1 MSNTGYKT
9 RSNTLLL
16 RRLISN
22 LKDIGSDVAGDL
34 EDKSHNL
41 LTDVKVKKKKSVQ
54 VFGLVIES
62 LD

>member
-54 VFGLVIES
+54 VFGLVVER